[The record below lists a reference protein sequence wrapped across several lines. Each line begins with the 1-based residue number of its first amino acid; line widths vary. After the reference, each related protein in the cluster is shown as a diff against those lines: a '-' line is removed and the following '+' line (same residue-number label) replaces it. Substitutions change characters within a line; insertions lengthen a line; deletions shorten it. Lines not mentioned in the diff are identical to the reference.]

1 MSELV
6 TYERKECV
14 ATIVMDDGK
23 VNLMSLSMLD
33 ALNEALDQAQ
43 WDQSVVVLTGRSAM
57 FSAGFDLRV
66 LRRGGTAA
74 SRMVRQGFA
83 LAERILAFPTPVVV
97 ACSGHALAMGAFLIL
112 SGDYR
117 IGAAGS
123 FKIGVNEVA
132 IGLTMPHFGV
142 EICRHRLAPSHFNR
156 AVINSEIYAPDAAVT
171 AGFLDEVVPAA
182 ELTARAQL
190 AAAQLALLNMRAH
203 AATKL
208 RARQQALR
216 AIRSA
221 IQTDE
226 DAFAPREQTAV
237 CA

>member
-43 WDQSVVVLTGRSAM
+43 WDQTVVVLTGRSAM

-156 AVINSEIYAPDAAVT
+156 AVINSEIYAPDAAVA

-182 ELTARAQL
+182 ELTATAQL
-190 AAAQLALLNMRAH
+190 AAARLALLNMRAH
-203 AATKL
+203 GATKL

-226 DAFAPREQTAV
+226 DTFATREQTAV